1 MELEYDRLVKAP
13 AEAVWAAL
21 TDAATME
28 AHLPGDAGID
38 AVGPEQF
45 RVSMKISMGF
55 LRPTVGVD
63 VRLSDV
69 IPFESFKFEFAGK
82 AMGAGVEGSAEVSV
96 SPDDFSQGNP
106 DAVAVAS
113 TRVRIAGLVKTSGLL
128 TKISDSKVESAVT
141 GFLDD
146 YFDRVERSV

>member
-1 MELEYDRLVKAP
+1 LELEYDRLVKAP

-21 TDAATME
+21 TDTATME
-28 AHLPGDAGID
+28 EHLPGEAGIA

-69 IPFESFKFEFAGK
+69 VHFESFRFEFGGK
-82 AMGAGVEGSAEVSV
+82 AMGAGVEGSAGVSV
-96 SPDDFSQGNP
+96 SPDDFSQENP

-141 GFLDD
+141 SFLDD